1 MARSLLKGKQM
12 SDTPKVNLVVNQGST
27 FKHRFKWTDSRKK
40 AIDITGYTA
49 RMQIRSSVSD
59 ATVLASLTT
68 ENGGIILGGALGTI
82 DLFISHTATTAYAW
96 TKAVYD
102 IELIN
107 LSTEVTRIVEGTVK
121 NTLEVTR

>member
-1 MARSLLKGKQM
+1 M
-12 SDTPKVNLVVNQGST
+12 SDTPKVNLVLNQGST

-68 ENGGIILGGALGTI
+68 ENGGIVLGGALGTI
-82 DLFISHTATTAYAW
+82 DLYISHTATTAYTW

-107 LSTEVTRIVEGTVK
+107 SGALEVTRIVEGTVK